1 MTDEILIKACD
12 LRKEIEYVERFAE
25 GLRFNRAIK
34 VKVPEKK
41 SIKFIFG
48 QGSLEREYKLPEAL
62 REKLWE
68 DVCEY
73 LNKLRREYKELG
85 IEKEG
90 KDEQEKD

>member
-1 MTDEILIKACD
+1 MNDKILEKAIK
-12 LRKEIEYVERFAE
+12 LKEEIEYTERFAE

-48 QGSLEREYKLPEAL
+48 QGSLEREYRLPEAV

-68 DVCEY
+68 DVCGH
-73 LNKLRREYKELG
+73 LNKLRREYEELG
-85 IEKEG
+85 IGKEK
-90 KDEQEKD
+90 KDE

>member
-1 MTDEILIKACD
+1 MTDKILEKAIK
-12 LRKEIEYVERFAE
+12 LKEEIEYTERFAE

-48 QGSLEREYKLPEAL
+48 QGSLEREYKLPEAV

-68 DVCEY
+68 DVCGH
-73 LNKLRREYKELG
+73 LNRLRREYGELG
-85 IEKEG
+85 IEKEKG
-90 KDEQEKD
+90 DE